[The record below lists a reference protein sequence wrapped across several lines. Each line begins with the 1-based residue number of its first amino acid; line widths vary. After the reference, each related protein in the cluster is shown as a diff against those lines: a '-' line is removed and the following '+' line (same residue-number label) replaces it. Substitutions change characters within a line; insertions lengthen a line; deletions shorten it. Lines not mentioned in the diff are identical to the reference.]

1 MEQECCQIKIT
12 KIDNGYRF
20 EVTGENLKENL
31 KENCDCIKVLRNCC
45 CTSRHKESSGTK
57 SNCGA

>member
-20 EVTGENLKENL
+20 EVTGEGV
-31 KENCDCIKVLRNCC
+31 KENCDCFKVLQNCC
-45 CTSRHKESSGTK
+45 TCKPKESSREK
-57 SNCGA
+57 SNCC